1 MSGIFTKFKRRL
13 NAIRMARSVM
23 VGMSAGL
30 VSGGVWLI
38 LSKLAVI
45 GFEPI
50 SSLYIGLGVALIIG
64 GVVFLLGGKSDKKF
78 AEELDETFDLKARV
92 QTMIAYADDESE
104 MASIQRQDAERVLS
118 RIPVKNYKFQGLW
131 IYIIALVLSAA
142 VLVTGLV
149 VKDMRDYV
157 PPEEISPFELSPL
170 QEAGINEL
178 IKYVESSGM
187 EEEFRTPIANELRS
201 LLESLRTID
210 TQPEMLAAVNGSMRV
225 IQGITF
231 ESSTSTEVLNAL
243 WDSDDVYL
251 KYLAKALDTSEM
263 SAPNWGEF
271 AENLTDYAG
280 VLMGDNAK
288 EGETKGK
295 ALLKYALD
303 TMSRKLPGTLESTG
317 LEDDEIVTAINRL
330 FNSNPGGFA
339 PLLNSIDYLDEEGA
353 RRMLNSCLNLNGQ
366 TLFDA
371 LALNKINANVGEYAM
386 IRLSSLF
393 IVPPP
398 EFERPEFVKN
408 GWSVGGDDK
417 DDDDKDDNV
426 NSDGGIGDGAIYGSN
441 DMVLDPITGEYVEY
455 GKLIDKYYGIMY
467 ERLEGNSYTDEQ
479 KEAIK
484 KYFAL
489 LYSGIEK

>member
-1 MSGIFTKFKRRL
+1 MSGVFTKFKRRL
-13 NAIRMARSVM
+13 NAIRVARSVM

-50 SSLYIGLGVALIIG
+50 SSLYIGLGVALIVG

-78 AEELDETFDLKARV
+78 AVELDEAFDLKARV

-104 MASIQRQDAERVLS
+104 MALIQRQDAERALS

-142 VLVTGLV
+142 ALVTGFV
-149 VKDMRDYV
+149 VKDMRGYV
-157 PPEEISPFELSPL
+157 PPEEIPPFELSPL

-187 EEEFRTPIANELRS
+187 EEEFRTPIADELRS
-201 LLESLRTID
+201 LLETLRTID
-210 TQPEMLAAVNGSMRV
+210 TQPEMLAAVNGSMQV

-251 KYLAKALDTSEM
+251 RYLAKALDTSAM
-263 SAPNWGEF
+263 SAPDWGEF

-288 EGETKGK
+288 EGETRGK
-295 ALLKYALD
+295 ELLKYALD

-317 LEDDEIVTAINRL
+317 LEDDEIVTAIDRL
-330 FNSNPGGFA
+330 FNINPGGFA
-339 PLLNSIDYLDEEGA
+339 TLLNSIDYLDEEGA

-371 LALNKINANVGEYAM
+371 LAFNKINANVGEYAM

-393 IVPPP
+393 IVPPL

-408 GWSVGGDDK
+408 GWSVGTDESN
-417 DDDDKDDNV
+417 DDDNDDNV

-441 DMVLDPITGEYVEY
+441 DMVLDPLTGEYVEY

-467 ERLEGNSYTDEQ
+467 ERLEGDSYTDEQ